1 MKQTDENALPF
12 FKRFLI
18 YQKERFPILQHGL
31 LILVFTFSSVNYS
44 LNARYS
50 SEIPVLSVWL
60 IGGFTAFLFFFLL
73 RLFDEFKDAEE
84 DAQFRPY
91 RAVPRG
97 LISFFELKMLI
108 GFSLICIIGLNAFF
122 QPEILGVVGLVLVY
136 MTLMTKE
143 FFVVKWLKA
152 HPIVYM
158 ISHMFIMPLFDLY
171 TTGLDWVLKNEDPSP
186 YLMLFL
192 IISFFNGLV
201 IEIGR
206 KIRAKEQEEVGVET
220 YSKLWGEKKS
230 VIIWA
235 IQLSIVF
242 ILSIVC
248 MVVLS
253 YSFIEIGI
261 LVLIYLTSL
270 FVAFRFFK
278 HQTELNSKKIEM
290 ISGVWT
296 LSMYLLLGGISGI
309 WRMIQLF

>member
-1 MKQTDENALPF
+1 
-12 FKRFLI
+12 
-18 YQKERFPILQHGL
+18 
-31 LILVFTFSSVNYS
+31 
-44 LNARYS
+44 
-50 SEIPVLSVWL
+50 
-60 IGGFTAFLFFFLL
+60 
-73 RLFDEFKDAEE
+73 
-84 DAQFRPY
+84 
-91 RAVPRG
+91 
-97 LISFFELKMLI
+97 
-108 GFSLICIIGLNAFF
+108 
-122 QPEILGVVGLVLVY
+122 
-136 MTLMTKE
+136 
-143 FFVVKWLKA
+143 
-152 HPIVYM
+152 
-158 ISHMFIMPLFDLY
+158 MFIMPLFDLY